1 MSMLLTSFSDIWNT
15 VVNIVVERFQL
26 KTVIAGVI
34 FAIIGLVFAVL
45 ARRIARVVR
54 QKDEI
59 DDHDTVYLIFKAI
72 GLGCL
77 FVALLILIFKEF

>member
-1 MSMLLTSFSDIWNT
+1 MSMLLASFSDIWNT

-34 FAIIGLVFAVL
+34 FAIIGVVFAVL
-45 ARRIARVVR
+45 ARRIARAIR